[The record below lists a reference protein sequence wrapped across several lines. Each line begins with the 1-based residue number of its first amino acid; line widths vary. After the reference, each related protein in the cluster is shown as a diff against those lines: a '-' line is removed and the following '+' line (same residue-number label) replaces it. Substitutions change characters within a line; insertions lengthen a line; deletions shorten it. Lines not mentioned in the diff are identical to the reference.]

1 MVGGPLV
8 YFLLDWLLPQSAW
21 WRSQLATGEAA
32 ADAMAMLHALIA
44 MGLTTALWVVVALMT
59 KPESEATLTS
69 FYRRARPM
77 GWWAPVR
84 RMVEAGEGRPHAGAT
99 TSLLPVEPR
108 FLLIG
113 GVAVAVV
120 GAAWVAAGVLGVS
133 QLTVGNWSVAG
144 QLLVAAVVGALA
156 FRYLFD
162 WHMKRVEAD

>member
-1 MVGGPLV
+1 MKAP
-8 YFLLDWLLPQSAW
+8 SA
-21 WRSQLATGEAA
+21 SPSA
-32 ADAMAMLHALIA
+32 
-44 MGLTTALWVVVALMT
+44 
-59 KPESEATLTS
+59 PE
-69 FYRRARPM
+69 
-77 GWWAPVR
+77 
-84 RMVEAGEGRPHAGAT
+84 RPHAGAT

-120 GAAWVAAGVLGVS
+120 GAAWVAAGVRGVS